1 MISFPPFL
9 EAHDISHLG
18 ILFKRIR
25 TTRGLSQSD
34 IAQAL
39 AVTNSTISK
48 FESTGRSRR
57 AQIIERYIR
66 TLQSPT
72 LNGSQAPCPLD
83 EDEATLL
90 MQLSSEYHGANG
102 DALTVQLGAYDFE
115 LIASPNSP
123 SELKVLAQRLRQ
135 MPWPALISDGL
146 GFIHAV
152 NSAMLNLFGIEP
164 NSVNLRR
171 WESWHTLATMFTH
184 PSPIRSA
191 YVNLDSHFPT
201 LIYDFFQ
208 STVSSLFTPQ
218 MRALL
223 RELHHLSDSNDLNF
237 SKWWYAASTFNLFF
251 KQRPSTFILRH
262 GARFLNT
269 TVFERECHWVHIA
282 ANMRVPY
289 YLGIWQPLGSE
300 TEAIFERLPGM
311 AAPGEI
317 FFAADFDAHHA
328 YHVNCWPE
336 VAQLLQLEY

>member
-1 MISFPPFL
+1 MISFPPLL
-9 EAHDISHLG
+9 EAHDILHLG

-25 TTRGLSQSD
+25 ATRGLSQSD

-66 TLQSPT
+66 TLQSPS
-72 LNGSQAPCPLD
+72 LNGNQVPCPLD

-90 MQLSSEYHGANG
+90 MQLNSEYQGTNG
-102 DALTVQLGAYDFE
+102 DALAMQLGAYDFE
-115 LIASPNSP
+115 LIASPYSP
-123 SELKVLAQRLRQ
+123 LELKVLVQRLRQ
-135 MPWPALISDGL
+135 TQWPAFISDGL
-146 GFIHAV
+146 GFVHAV

-164 NSVNLRR
+164 NSLILRR
-171 WESWHTLATMFTH
+171 WESWHTVATMFTQ

-191 YVNLDSHFPT
+191 HVSLDNHFPP

-208 STVSSLFTPQ
+208 STVPYLFTPQ

-223 RELHHLSDSNDLNF
+223 RELHHLSELNGLNF
-237 SKWWYAASTFNLFF
+237 SKWWYAASTFTLFF
-251 KQRPSTFILRH
+251 NQSPNTCILRH
-262 GARFLNT
+262 GTRFLNT
-269 TVFERECHWVHIA
+269 AIFERECHWIHIDA
-282 ANMRVPY
+282 AMSVPY
-289 YLGIWQPLGSE
+289 YLGIWQPLGAE
-300 TEAIFERLPGM
+300 THTVFEHLTGV

-317 FFAADFDAHHA
+317 FFAAEFDVHHE